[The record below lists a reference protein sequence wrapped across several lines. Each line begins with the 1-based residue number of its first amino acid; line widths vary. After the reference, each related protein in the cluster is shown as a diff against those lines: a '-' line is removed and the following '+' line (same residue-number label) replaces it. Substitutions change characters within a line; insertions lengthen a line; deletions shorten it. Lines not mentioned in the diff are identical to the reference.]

1 MKNHLLIENMTP
13 DGLRSL
19 IHEAVAAAKKQD
31 ELKETEAE
39 PIRLTADQAAE
50 YLGISKGGL
59 YNLRYKGRIPHH
71 KPPGTG
77 RLIFYREE
85 LDQWIKQGGREEL

>member
-39 PIRLTADQAAE
+39 PIRMTTDQAAE
-50 YLGISKGGL
+50 HLGIKTGTL
-59 YNLRYKGRIPHH
+59 YNLRCKGRVPYH

-77 RLIFYREE
+77 RLIFYKNE
-85 LDQWIKQGGREEL
+85 LDQWLREGGREEL